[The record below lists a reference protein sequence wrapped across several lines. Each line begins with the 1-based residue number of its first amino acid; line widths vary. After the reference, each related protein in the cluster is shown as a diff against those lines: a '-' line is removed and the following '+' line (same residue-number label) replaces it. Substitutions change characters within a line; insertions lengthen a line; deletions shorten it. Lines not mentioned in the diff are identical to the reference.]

1 MKAHDDETHPKQTE
15 PDSAVDRRQFLKLTG
30 CGVFILFSVED
41 PFGAGQERGGQRG
54 YPDDFNAYLKI
65 GQDGRVTCYS
75 GKMEMGQL
83 NTTALAQML
92 AEELE
97 VPFDSVDMVMG
108 DTQLCPFDGGT
119 NGSRSIKYFGPA
131 VRAAGAEAREVL
143 IQLAAEQLKL
153 PAASLRAEGGFVVVQ
168 GNARTRVAY
177 GALTRGRRI
186 ERRLDG
192 KPALK
197 KAADCRVIGAALS
210 PRDGRDKVT
219 GHAKFS
225 GDIRL
230 PGMLYGAVLRPPVHG
245 ARMKNVDVSAVQKVE
260 GARVFQDGDFVAV
273 VHPRPD
279 GAVSGVAL
287 VKAQF
292 DVPSATVN
300 DGNIREHLIAQGG
313 RETVVEERGDLA
325 KGRQLAVRTFK
336 QTYFTPYIAHAPIET
351 HSALADVRPSEAT
364 VWVSTQQPF
373 RVQTDLAR
381 AIGLPAEKV
390 RVITPLV
397 GGGFG
402 GKSAAPQG
410 IEAARLSKLAGAPVQ
425 VVWSRE
431 EEFFY
436 DTFRPAAYVTIDSGL
451 DANSRIVYWDFRVF
465 FAGDRSSQLIYHVP
479 HVRTASVGGFG
490 GSGPHPFGTGAWR
503 GPGSTTNIFARE
515 SHIDTMAAAVGMDP
529 VEFRL
534 KNLADARMAR
544 VLKAAADAFKWTPA
558 KSPSRRGYGVAL
570 LDYLNTYLAGMAEV
584 AVSATTGETR
594 VKRVTIAQDLGQAVN
609 PLGIQMQVEGCITM
623 GISSVLSEEIHFNGG
638 DITERNF
645 DRYAI
650 TRFSELPAIETI
662 IVDNPELA
670 PQGCG
675 EPAITCVAAMLAN
688 ALFDASGARLLR
700 IPLTPQRVMETRPGG
715 DRSSGSAGLA
725 VGSGVDG
732 AV

>member
-1 MKAHDDETHPKQTE
+1 MNTHKNHETDRNQAQP
-15 PDSAVDRRQFLKLTG
+15 SSSVDRRQFLKAAG
-30 CGVFILFSVED
+30 CGVFILFSIDHLFE
-41 PFGAGQERGGQRG
+41 AGQQRG

-65 GQDGRVTCYS
+65 GEDNRITCYS

-83 NTTALAQML
+83 NTAALAQML

-97 VPFDSVDMVMG
+97 VPFDSVDMIMG
-108 DTQLCPFDGGT
+108 DTQLCPWDGGT

-131 VRAAGAEAREVL
+131 MRAAAAEAREVL

-153 PAASLRAEGGFVVVQ
+153 PATNLRAEGGFVVDRN
-168 GNARTRVAY
+168 NARTRVAY
-177 GALTRGRRI
+177 GALAKGRRI
-186 ERRLDG
+186 ERHLDR
-192 KPALK
+192 KPSLK
-197 KAADCRVIGAALS
+197 KAADCRVIGAPLS
-210 PRDGRDKVT
+210 PRDSRDKVT
-219 GHAKFS
+219 GQAKFS

-245 ARMKNVDVSAVQKVE
+245 ARMKTVDVSAARQVE
-260 GARVFQDGDFVAV
+260 GARVFQDGDFVAI

-279 GAVSGVAL
+279 GAAAALAL

-292 DVPSATVN
+292 DVPAASVN
-300 DGNIREHLIAQGG
+300 DGNVREHLVAQSG
-313 RETVVEERGDLA
+313 RETVVEEKGDLA
-325 KGRQLAVRTFK
+325 KGRQLAVRAFK

-351 HSALADVRPSEAT
+351 HSALADVGPDGAT
-364 VWVSTQQPF
+364 VWASTQQPF
-373 RVQTDLAR
+373 RVQADIAR
-381 AIGLPAEKV
+381 AIGLPQENV
-390 RVITPLV
+390 RVIAPLV

-451 DANSRIVYWDFRVF
+451 DADGRIVYWDFHVF
-465 FAGDRSSQLIYHVP
+465 FAGDRSSQMIYDVP

-490 GSGPHPFGTGAWR
+490 GTGPHPFATGAWR

-515 SHIDTMAAAVGMDP
+515 SHIDTMAVAAGMDP

-534 KNLADARMAR
+534 KNLADRRMAR
-544 VLKAAADAFKWTPA
+544 VLNAAADAFKWTPA

-584 AVSATTGETR
+584 AVNPTTSEIR
-594 VKRVTIAQDLGQAVN
+594 VKRVTVAQDLGQAVN
-609 PLGIQMQVEGCITM
+609 PLGVQMQMEGCITM

-645 DRYAI
+645 DRYEI
-650 TRFSELPAIETI
+650 TRFSQVPEIQTI
-662 IVDNPELA
+662 LVDNPELA

-675 EPAITCVAAMLAN
+675 EPAVTCVAAMLAN
-688 ALFDASGARLLR
+688 AVFDASGARLFR
-700 IPLTPQRVMETRPGG
+700 IPLTPERVKEARSTAPSTIDPPTYEGG
-715 DRSSGSAGLA
+715 RTMTAAD
-725 VGSGVDG
+725 
-732 AV
+732 